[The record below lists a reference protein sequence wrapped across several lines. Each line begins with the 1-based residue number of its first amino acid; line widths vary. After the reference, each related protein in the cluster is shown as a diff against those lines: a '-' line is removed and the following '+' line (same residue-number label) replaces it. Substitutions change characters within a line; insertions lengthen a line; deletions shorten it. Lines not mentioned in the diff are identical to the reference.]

1 MKNSLINKYFFLYK
15 LTIKKYSLLRISQI
29 LEIKK
34 ISLKG
39 SSLDVGSV
47 HSLTNV
53 TNYLNV
59 KKIFY
64 LSKFSKN
71 KKDIKID
78 LEVYPN
84 FIKKKFNNIFLMN
97 VLEHIKNTKNCLK
110 NSYHFLKFGGKLFG
124 STPFIFKIHPSPNDY
139 YRFTK
144 QYLEEI
150 LVEVGFKNVKVF
162 VLKGG
167 IFSCFY
173 SLIFD
178 STKKIPFLNI
188 FLISICLI
196 FDKLTYIFLTKNI
209 KETTPIGYFFTAE
222 K

>member
-1 MKNSLINKYFFLYK
+1 M
-15 LTIKKYSLLRISQI
+15 
-29 LEIKK
+29 
-34 ISLKG
+34 KG
-39 SSLDVGSV
+39 SSLDIGSIY
-47 HSLTNV
+47 SLTNV

-64 LSKFSKN
+64 LSKFTKN

-84 FIKKKFNNIFLMN
+84 FIKKKFNNIFLIN

-110 NSYHFLKFGGKLFG
+110 NSYHFLKFRGKLFG
-124 STPFIFKIHPSPNDY
+124 STPFIFQIHPSPNDY

-173 SLIFD
+173 SLIFNG
-178 STKKIPFLNI
+178 TKKIPFLNI

-196 FDKLTYIFLTKNI
+196 FDKFIYIFLSKNI
-209 KETTPIGYFFTAE
+209 KEIIPIGYFFTAE